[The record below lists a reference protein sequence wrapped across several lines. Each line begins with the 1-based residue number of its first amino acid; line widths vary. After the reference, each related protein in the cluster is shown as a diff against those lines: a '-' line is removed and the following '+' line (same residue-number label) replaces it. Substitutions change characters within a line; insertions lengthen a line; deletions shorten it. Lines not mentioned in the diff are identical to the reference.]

1 MLTNRQKQLLEKRIY
16 NLIKES
22 IFENGFDENYFMER
36 GEGRREKHDT
46 GVKSSEKGEKNNL
59 SGKEELVYKWLDSAQ
74 EIHSV
79 LAYELYPDLTK
90 DGARSQF
97 SKKYRGED
105 DNGKQY
111 KFDELE
117 INKLF
122 NMRDDFINKA
132 EFDKA

>member
-74 EIHSV
+74 ELHSV

>member
-46 GVKSSEKGEKNNL
+46 GVKAAEKGEKHNL

-74 EIHSV
+74 ELHSV